1 MKIAFIGQKG
11 IPATWG
17 GIEFHVEELAR
28 RLAARGHQV
37 TVYVRS
43 WYTPKGKS
51 QVPKSEFQKGN
62 PNSELYDGVRLINT
76 PTWKTKH
83 LDAFVHSFTS
93 TIHAL
98 FQGYDIIHY
107 HAIGPSFFC
116 WIPKLLGKK
125 VVVTIHRFDYLAA
138 KWGTFAQLSLR
149 FSEKFALSVP
159 HRTIVVARH
168 QQDHYRVQGY
178 KNLKYIPN
186 GVPILERLN
195 PEIIRQKYGLGK
207 QTYLFFAG
215 RLTPEKRIDWIINT
229 YIKLPDS
236 YQSAY
241 KLVIAGGSSATD
253 AYERDLHNLA
263 GTNQNIIFTGYV
275 QGKEKQELFS
285 NAKLFIL
292 PSAVEGLPIALLEGM
307 SYGLPCL
314 VSDIPPHREV
324 IQNNHN
330 GILFTQDAESDLFVK
345 LTTILDQPNTDLE
358 QLGFTAKKKAQL
370 EYDWKNIVTQTE
382 QVYSELFNH

>member
-17 GIEFHVEELAR
+17 GIEVHVDELAR

-43 WYTPKGKS
+43 WYTPRNKS
-51 QVPKSEFQKGN
+51 EIRNPKSEIY
-62 PNSELYDGVRLINT
+62 EGVRLVHT

-83 LDAFVHSFTS
+83 LDALIHSFIA
-93 TIHAL
+93 TIHAV
-98 FQGYDIIHY
+98 FQGYEIIHY
-107 HAIGPSFFC
+107 HAIGPAFFC

-138 KWGTFAQLSLR
+138 KWGGFARKSLR
-149 FSEKFALSVP
+149 VAEKFALRIP
-159 HRTIVVARH
+159 HKTIVVARH
-168 QQDHYRVQGY
+168 QQDHYQVQGY
-178 KNLKYIPN
+178 PHVRYIPN
-186 GVPILERLN
+186 GVPILDKLD
-195 PEIIRQKYGLGK
+195 PEIIQQKYGLQK
-207 QTYLFFAG
+207 NSYLFFAG
-215 RLTPEKRIDWIINT
+215 RLTPEKRVDWLIT
-229 YIKLPDS
+229 AYKKLIEQD
-236 YQSAY
+236 QSSL

-253 AYERDLHNLA
+253 AYETELHHRA
-263 GTNQNIIFTGYV
+263 QSFPGIIFTGYV

-314 VSDIPPHREV
+314 ASDIPPHREV
-324 IQNNHN
+324 IQNRRT
-330 GILFTQDAESDLFVK
+330 GYLFAQDSESDLLQQLK
-345 LTTILDQPNTDLE
+345 NILAKSEEELV
-358 QLGFTAKKKAQL
+358 QLGSEAKKKVAL
-370 EYDWKNIVTQTE
+370 EYDWNNIVIQTE
-382 QVYSELFNH
+382 KVYTDVIHS